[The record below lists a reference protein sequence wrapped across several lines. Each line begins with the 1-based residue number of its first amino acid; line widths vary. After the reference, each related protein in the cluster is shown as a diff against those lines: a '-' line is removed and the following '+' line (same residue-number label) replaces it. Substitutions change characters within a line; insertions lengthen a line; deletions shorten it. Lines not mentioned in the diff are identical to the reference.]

1 MYTGVEYINEKPD
14 KPYIVITDDG
24 RCYIKMLK
32 SDGRL
37 YICECGSS
45 KCRIYV
51 PVVDESGRVHYV
63 EYQGY

>member
-1 MYTGVEYINEKPD
+1 MGDGVVFFGKYGE
-14 KPYIVITDDG
+14 PYIEITDDG

-32 SDGRL
+32 NGKFYL
-37 YICECGSS
+37 CECGSS

-51 PVVDESGRVHYV
+51 PVVDESDRVHYV